1 MKLDSLSLP
10 SGKVAGVKLCD
21 NLTGEVRDMVE
32 KFEDHLLQD
41 ASLWTDLENEAAK
54 IRTYNDPML
63 SSKAGYIS
71 FLKQLYQ
78 SGVLSFTSSCRG
90 RVGAFCVS
98 KKPKV
103 VDGKTVQ
110 RQRLVLDCRAVN
122 LQFRDPPRTELGSL
136 ASLSEVTI
144 PDGECMYLATADI
157 CDCFYACEGP
167 PGLECFF
174 CLSHDVSI
182 NDVWDITQGSF
193 DCSALVSGK
202 CSPCIKVLPM
212 GFNWSFYLVQVLH
225 EQACLS
231 ALGLDRS
238 TVFLD
243 GHPSPILTSHG
254 CCSMPYCD
262 NVHVISLNPELCQ
275 RGKDDVASKLES
287 MGFTLHEHTSA
298 DTLTQTLGGLV
309 DGSVGEVR
317 ATPSRMWSLIFAFE
331 YMVDAVVSTELVQR
345 LLGHAMGVCCTTV
358 QV

>member
-1 MKLDSLSLP
+1 MASRQRDVFPLPTLHEHPLQKRFLNRGTQRRIHSRAAITRRANLAIQSLNSLFYGRNRRWSSSVVDDISLLPLVQQDSIKHILKMVKQLGPPPIGACSQGAMNALQTAGSSYSEPHPGVGIVVDMKLDSLSLP

-167 PGLECFF
+167 PGF
-174 CLSHDVSI
+174 
-182 NDVWDITQGSF
+182 
-193 DCSALVSGK
+193 
-202 CSPCIKVLPM
+202 
-212 GFNWSFYLVQVLH
+212 
-225 EQACLS
+225 
-231 ALGLDRS
+231 R
-238 TVFLD
+238 VFL
-243 GHPSPILTSHG
+243 L
-254 CCSMPYCD
+254 
-262 NVHVISLNPELCQ
+262 L
-275 RGKDDVASKLES
+275 VA
-287 MGFTLHEHTSA
+287 
-298 DTLTQTLGGLV
+298 
-309 DGSVGEVR
+309 
-317 ATPSRMWSLIFAFE
+317 
-331 YMVDAVVSTELVQR
+331 
-345 LLGHAMGVCCTTV
+345 
-358 QV
+358 

>member
-1 MKLDSLSLP
+1 
-10 SGKVAGVKLCD
+10 
-21 NLTGEVRDMVE
+21 
-32 KFEDHLLQD
+32 
-41 ASLWTDLENEAAK
+41 
-54 IRTYNDPML
+54 
-63 SSKAGYIS
+63 
-71 FLKQLYQ
+71 
-78 SGVLSFTSSCRG
+78 
-90 RVGAFCVS
+90 
-98 KKPKV
+98 
-103 VDGKTVQ
+103 
-110 RQRLVLDCRAVN
+110 
-122 LQFRDPPRTELGSL
+122 
-136 ASLSEVTI
+136 
-144 PDGECMYLATADI
+144 
-157 CDCFYACEGP
+157 
-167 PGLECFF
+167 
-174 CLSHDVSI
+174 
-182 NDVWDITQGSF
+182 
-193 DCSALVSGK
+193 
-202 CSPCIKVLPM
+202 M

-243 GHPSPILTSHG
+243 GHPSPILTGHG

-331 YMVDAVVSTELVQR
+331 YMVDAVVSTELVQKVM
-345 LLGHAMGVCCTTV
+345 LWGSAATTV